1 MTENE
6 LGQKFIKDNKIKAC
20 EYEAWSFG
28 VEPDLLAQ
36 LVVTGEKTGT
46 SSAYALYEL
55 ANESLPKINDYSV
68 ILDSKGNAVC
78 IIKNISVEVIP
89 FDEITKEHAYKEGEG
104 DKSLNY
110 WKSVHEDFF
119 KKCFDEAGIEFSY
132 DMKVVY
138 EEFVVVYK

>member
-1 MTENE
+1 MTANE
-6 LGQKFIKDNKIKAC
+6 LWKNFIKENKIENC
-20 EYEAWSFG
+20 EYESWSFG

-55 ANESLPKINDYSV
+55 ANESIPKINDYSV

-78 IIKNISVEVIP
+78 IIKNINVEVIP

>member
-1 MTENE
+1 MTEKE
-6 LGQKFIKDNKIKAC
+6 LWQKFIKDNKIKAC

-28 VEPDLLAQ
+28 IEPDLLAQ

-78 IIKNISVEVIP
+78 IIKNINVEVIP
-89 FDEITKEHAYKEGEG
+89 FDKITKEHAYKEGEG

-119 KKCFDEAGIEFSY
+119 KKCFGEAGIEFSY

>member
-6 LGQKFIKDNKIKAC
+6 LWQKFIKDNKIKAC

-55 ANESLPKINDYSV
+55 ANESIPKINDYSV

-78 IIKNISVEVIP
+78 IIKNINVEVIP